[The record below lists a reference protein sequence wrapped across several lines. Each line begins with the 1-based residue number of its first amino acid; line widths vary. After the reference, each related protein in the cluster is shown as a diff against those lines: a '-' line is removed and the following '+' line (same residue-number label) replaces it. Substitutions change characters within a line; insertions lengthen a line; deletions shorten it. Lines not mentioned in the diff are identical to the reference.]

1 MEDYE
6 NREDNQDSGPIA
18 TCSSALSVGLHAL
31 AHGWLGL
38 RSLLGAA
45 HILGVSSL
53 VPDGRLT
60 HGWGLL
66 LGRRHKF
73 A

>member
-1 MEDYE
+1 M
-6 NREDNQDSGPIA
+6 QP
-18 TCSSALSVGLHAL
+18 CLSVGLNAL
-31 AHGWLGL
+31 AYGWLGL

-53 VPDGRLT
+53 VPVGRLA
-60 HGWGLL
+60 HGRGLL

>member
-1 MEDYE
+1 MKIEKMIR
-6 NREDNQDSGPIA
+6 NLGQQLQHAAPP
-18 TCSSALSVGLHAL
+18 SVGLHAL

-45 HILGVSSL
+45 HILGVFYS
-53 VPDGRLT
+53 VPVGRLA
-60 HGWGLL
+60 HGRGLL